1 MAPRVRKKLSPFSAR
16 GTPRDRD
23 PREEAMARQGT
34 TRFKRE
40 DIDTDQK
47 RGFFGDLA
55 QMGRDLSGYDQ
66 VKDSG
71 FVKDL
76 SQMGRDLIVDPVKK
90 YLPGLPGGIQ
100 RGVGSLTNNW
110 VQNEENE
117 EILGNAYSDEVRKE
131 MMSPSDREFYEKY
144 MRLASFASGDKAEE
158 YRKIA
163 RTALENA
170 QTTRRVNYALGEQPF
185 GFDTSAEAAAG
196 AWNAAEG
203 RQETEAERLARSGVD
218 YGGLSERLQSGLEG
232 TKSGRKFLSDVI
244 PKGEA
249 LRDTG
254 MIGNAAANI
263 ARAQA
268 EGRAGFATP
277 EARSP
282 FWNVQIKPKPPYK
295 PEGWDE
301 QFLFPEV
308 IDDEVID
315 ITPPGFGEQLDYDEL
330 SGEFFPREAY
340 QQSGVFGRGEAP
352 MSPEES
358 QLLMDLYTDPFHG
371 DPYYRREPT
380 PITHVPPNPTIDQI
394 AGTGYTDYRGVNP
407 FREPYLPMEG
417 PSPVPLPPY
426 LSADT
431 DWWTPEPEEEDLR
444 GWDWLNE
451 PVMRHYGAG
460 RPSEEI
466 EREWPNTPPPG
477 YGRPPWYRRAW
488 DWMQEGPWPTY

>member
-23 PREEAMARQGT
+23 PRAEAMARQGT

-40 DIDTDQK
+40 NIDTDQK

-90 YLPGLPGGIQ
+90 YSPGLPGGIQ
-100 RGVGSLTNNW
+100 RGLGSLTNNLA
-110 VQNEENE
+110 QNEENE
-117 EILGNAYSDEVRKE
+117 RILGDAYSDDVRKE
-131 MMSPSDREFYEKY
+131 MMSPSDRAFYEKY
-144 MRLASFASGDKAEE
+144 MRIGDSKSGQEADYYYDEA
-158 YRKIA
+158 RK
-163 RTALENA
+163 ALENA
-170 QTTRRVNYALGEQPF
+170 QITRRVNYALGDQPF
-185 GFDTSAEAAAG
+185 GFDTSAEAG
-196 AWNAAEG
+196 THN
-203 RQETEAERLARSGVD
+203 VD
-218 YGGLSERLQSGLEG
+218 YGGLSERLQSGLQG
-232 TKSGRKFLSDVI
+232 TKGGREFLSDVI

-277 EARSP
+277 EMRQAAVLGAALPEAVSIETIP
-282 FWNVQIKPKPPYK
+282 E
-295 PEGWDE
+295 EGWDE
-301 QFLFPEV
+301 QFLFP
-308 IDDEVID
+308 
-315 ITPPGFGEQLDYDEL
+315 PRSAL
-330 SGEFFPREAY
+330 SMQG
-340 QQSGVFGRGEAP
+340 QNFGRGEAH

-371 DPYYRREPT
+371 DQYYRQGH
-380 PITHVPPNPTIDQI
+380 IPTIDEI
-394 AGTGYTDYRGVNP
+394 AGTGYTDYKGVNP
-407 FREPYLPMEG
+407 FREPYVPMEG

-431 DWWTPEPEEEDLR
+431 DWFTPEPEAKGLIPRGLEELIIDQ
-444 GWDWLNE
+444 
-451 PVMRHYGAG
+451 YGVDAPG
-460 RPSEEI
+460 V
-466 EREWPNTPPPG
+466 ERERRGPNTPPPG
-477 YGRPPWYRRAW
+477 YESPPAWYQKYL
-488 DWMQEGPWPTY
+488 DQFGFNTGYDYYNE